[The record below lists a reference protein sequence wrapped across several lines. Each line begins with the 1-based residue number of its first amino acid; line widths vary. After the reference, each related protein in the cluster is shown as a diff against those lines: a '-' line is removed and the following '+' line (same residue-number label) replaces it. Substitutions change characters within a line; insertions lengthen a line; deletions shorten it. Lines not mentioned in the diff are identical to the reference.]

1 MDLRGF
7 AKSKTRTWYTSKKF
21 TGLDFTA
28 LAVSVLVF
36 AITVCVSVFV
46 NHSRFYNPF
55 I

>member
-7 AKSKTRTWYTSKKF
+7 AKSKTRTWYTSKKLM
-21 TGLDFTA
+21 GQDYTA
-28 LAVSVLVF
+28 LAISAF
-36 AITVCVSVFV
+36 IFIGTICVSVFI